1 MLDQSFSANNFRK
14 ILDIEN
20 RKGVYLEGDFFEEL
34 VELTNDIKSINSEI
48 KALRK
53 KGLTPEEYFVEKE
66 ILNENKE
73 RIKLQKEEK
82 LEQELESISKTVTSK
97 DFRLE
102 LHEDTTIT
110 SKPIYK
116 TTYTLENIL
125 TFKQLQYNFRK
136 LYKVKQ
142 ASRYSIVSHLKSL
155 LDDGFP
161 KIILKTD
168 IKSFYESIPQNRLL
182 DKIQNEN
189 LLTPL
194 SRRFIQQI
202 LNQFNNFTSSTIGVP
217 RGIGI
222 SAYLVELYMR
232 DIDRKIKQIPNVMYY
247 ARYVDDI
254 IVIFKPPI
262 DNLPFNYKSTIKSIL
277 LADGLTMNEEGTKTQ
292 LIDLKNVSST
302 INYEFDYLGYKF
314 SSGYKSGKHIPLTIK
329 LSDKKKRRYAV
340 RLIRALNL
348 YESQAISNEKLA
360 RKVLIRRIRF
370 LLGNTRL
377 VNNKKNVLTG
387 VYYTN
392 SLLTTISDFEHLD
405 LFFNRLLLKSGYPV
419 KLKTRLSCK
428 NSFVAGYNASN
439 ISRFSS
445 TELKQMMKNWTK

>member
-20 RKGVYLEGDFFEEL
+20 RKGIYLEGDFFEEL

-53 KGLTPEEYFVEKE
+53 KGLTQEEYFVEKE
-66 ILNENKE
+66 ILNENKASV
-73 RIKLQKEEK
+73 KLQKEEK
-82 LEQELESISKTVTSK
+82 LEQELEGISKTVTSK

-102 LHEDTTIT
+102 LQVDTSIT

-116 TTYTLENIL
+116 TAYTLENIL

-168 IKSFYESIPQNRLL
+168 IKSFYESIPQKRLL

-202 LNQFNNFTSSTIGVP
+202 LNQFNDLTSASVGVP

-277 LADGLTMNEEGTKTQ
+277 SADGLTMNEDGKKTQ
-292 LIDLKNVSST
+292 LVELKNVSST

-329 LSDKKKRRYAV
+329 LSDKKKKRYAV

-348 YESQAISNEKLA
+348 YENQTASNEKLA
-360 RKVLIRRIRF
+360 RKILIRRIRF
-370 LLGNTRL
+370 LMGNTRL

-392 SLLTTISDFEHLD
+392 SLVSTITDFEQLD
-405 LFFNRLLLKSGYPV
+405 LFFNRLLLKSGFPV
-419 KLKTRLSCK
+419 KLKSRLSFN

-445 TELKQMMKNWTK
+445 IELKQMMKNWTK

>member
-53 KGLTPEEYFVEKE
+53 KGLTQEEYYVEKE

-73 RIKLQKEEK
+73 IIKLQKEEK
-82 LEQELESISKTVTSK
+82 LEQELESISKTITSK

-102 LHEDTTIT
+102 LIVDSTIS
-110 SKPIYK
+110 SKPTYK
-116 TTYTLENIL
+116 TAHTLENIL

-142 ASRYSIVSHLKSL
+142 ASRYAIVSHLKSL

-194 SRRFIQQI
+194 SRRLIQQV
-202 LNQFNNFTSSTIGVP
+202 LNQFNNHTCATIGVP

-232 DIDRKIKQIPNVMYY
+232 DIDRKIKRIPSVMYY

-262 DNLPFNYKSTIKSIL
+262 DNLSINYKDLIKSVLI
-277 LADGLTMNEEGTKTQ
+277 ADGLTMNEEGKKTQ
-292 LIDLKNVSST
+292 LVELKNISST
-302 INYEFDYLGYKF
+302 IDYEFDYLGYKF
-314 SSGYKSGKHIPLTIK
+314 SSGYKGGKHIPLTIK
-329 LSDKKKRRYAV
+329 LSDRKKRRYAV
-340 RLIRALNL
+340 RLIKAIDL
-348 YESQAISNEKLA
+348 YKKQAASNEKSA
-360 RKVLIRRIRF
+360 RKILIQRIRF
-370 LLGNTRL
+370 LMGNTRL

-387 VYYTN
+387 VYYSN
-392 SLLTTISDFEHLD
+392 SLVTTNSDFEKLD
-405 LFFNRLLLKSGYPV
+405 LFFNRLLMKSGFPL
-419 KLKTRLSCK
+419 KLKIRLSFN
-428 NSFVAGYNASN
+428 NSFVTGFDASN
-439 ISRFSS
+439 ISRFRSI
-445 TELKQMMKNWTK
+445 ELKKMMKNWTK